1 MSDNSPL
8 TYEQQIQGEAAVWSE
23 NKRRYHE
30 KNPPDWRYLRELT
43 NYWIFRRDLEQFY
56 NRICPGDQILELGC
70 GAGWQALEMA
80 RHGAHVLAVDI
91 AEGALDI
98 GKSYYAE
105 IQKTEKLQGTVTYRV
120 ADINHLETITDQFD
134 WIVMSGVLH
143 HVPNPPE
150 LLANCKRLLKTAGG
164 LFISDPLD
172 TTFLNSLFVGF
183 FLLVLPTNL
192 SYKDK
197 FRRLLQIRGK
207 AVERMGVAIEGRG
220 LSPFEG
226 VGRTDSPQVIIA
238 RDFKIERYNERW
250 GINWFL
256 AQELHGPRWFV
267 RNALRLI
274 APLDEFLVK
283 VHLIRGLRYMTIA
296 RPKT

>member
-1 MSDNSPL
+1 MTDNL

-23 NKRRYHE
+23 NKRRYHAT
-30 KNPPDWRYLRELT
+30 NPPDWNYLRELT
-43 NYWIFRRDLEQFY
+43 NYWIFRRGLEQFY
-56 NRICPGDQILELGC
+56 NRIRPGDQILELGC

-98 GKSYYAE
+98 GRSYYAE
-105 IQKTEKLQGTVTYRV
+105 IQKTENLQGSVTYRI
-120 ADINHLETITDQFD
+120 ADINHLEALTDHYD

-143 HVPNPPE
+143 HVPNPPA
-150 LLANCKRLLKTAGG
+150 LLADCVRLLKPNGG

-172 TTFLNSLFVGF
+172 TTFFNSLFIGF

-192 SYKDK
+192 SYADK
-197 FRRLLQIRGK
+197 FRRLVLVRGQ
-207 AVERMGVAIEGRG
+207 AVTRMGVAIEGRG

-226 VGRTDSPQVIIA
+226 VGRTDSPKTMIA
-238 RDFKIERYNERW
+238 KAFSIEWYNERW

-256 AQELHGPRWFV
+256 AQELHGPRWLV
-267 RNALRLI
+267 RNLLRII
-274 APLDEFLVK
+274 APLDDLLVMA
-283 VHLIRGLRYMTIA
+283 HLISGLRYMTIA
-296 RPKT
+296 HPKA